1 MQDFKLSELPLSKK
15 LFITAILC
23 FIGVVYLLFAFNIY
37 LSTEFSPSLVAESYG
52 YMEYMEI
59 TEHTHF
65 YLPYYGLFVFAI
77 PLAIFMF
84 TAYSEKLKCFLGV
97 VPFIVIIF
105 DISLM
110 YLIPYVWSGF
120 GLVLVLVGTSLAI
133 TLMIVILLNLYD
145 IWLKK
150 A

>member
-1 MQDFKLSELPLSKK
+1 MEDFRFSELALSKK
-15 LFITAILC
+15 LYVTSLLC

-59 TEHTHF
+59 TEHTHI

-84 TAYSEKLKCFLGV
+84 TAYSEKLKCFVGV
-97 VPFIVIIF
+97 VPFIVIPF

-133 TLMIVILLNLYD
+133 TLMIIMLLNFHD
-145 IWLKK
+145 IWLRK